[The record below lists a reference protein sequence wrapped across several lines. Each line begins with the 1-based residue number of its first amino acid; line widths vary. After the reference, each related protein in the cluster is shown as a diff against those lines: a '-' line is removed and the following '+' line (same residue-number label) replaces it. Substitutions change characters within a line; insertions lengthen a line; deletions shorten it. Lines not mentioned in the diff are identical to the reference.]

1 MVYKVL
7 YLSVGNNATLII
19 IGVNNSMKAIME
31 LIEAYILRMTKRNAS
46 QLESVLDDLENL
58 ESDLVSLITD
68 VKEVIEG
75 RI

>member
-68 VKEVIEG
+68 VKECIEG

>member
-31 LIEAYILRMTKRNAS
+31 LIEAYILRMTKRS
-46 QLESVLDDLENL
+46 Y
-58 ESDLVSLITD
+58 
-68 VKEVIEG
+68 
-75 RI
+75 RY